1 MSKSVGQFL
10 MDNLP
15 TNLESITAAQLEQA
29 YRLDPVKFRIWFD
42 DIHQHNAQS
51 QLLQAWQA
59 RLYFDETS
67 QEPGAQPPA
76 GIHKL
81 QSDNSLLLYVIF
93 ISVLVWAVAKLP
105 DFISLYGEWFYPRFI
120 PFLVIS
126 ALITYFIISS
136 GLEKTRLLA
145 NVGAMTAVL
154 LILLLL
160 PDRAGSDSI
169 TMALIHIP
177 FVMLSLLGMV
187 FSAERW
193 RESSA
198 RIEYIRYGGELL
210 IFTALILLGG
220 AVLTALSLGLFELI
234 GIAINEWFFDY
245 VVMWGAMSAPL
256 IATWLWDQVMHR
268 ESKLASVIANVFS
281 PLFLLLTMA
290 YLFALLGQQRSPF
303 SDREFLIIF
312 NALLLV
318 VWGITVFSVTG
329 RGEKG
334 SRLLDLTNLSLVFV
348 TLVID
353 AIALTAIVYRL
364 LQFGITPNR
373 IAVTGANLLIF
384 IHLLWIFYE
393 YVKAFKSRSSTQVIK
408 IIIGRYLPVYSLWSV
423 FVVAGL
429 PLLFGFS

>member
-1 MSKSVGQFL
+1 

-15 TNLESITAAQLEQA
+15 ADIESITAAQLERA
-29 YRLDPVKFRIWFD
+29 YRLDPVQFRTWFD
-42 DIHQHNAQS
+42 DVHQHNSQS
-51 QLLQAWQA
+51 ELLQAWQA
-59 RLYFDETS
+59 RLYFDETAEDS
-67 QEPGAQPPA
+67 GAQPSA

-105 DFISLYGEWFYPRFI
+105 DFISLDGEWFYPRFI
-120 PFLVIS
+120 PFLVIG
-126 ALITYFIISS
+126 ALVAYFTINHGVKKS
-136 GLEKTRLLA
+136 GLRFTIGSLA
-145 NVGAMTAVL
+145 VVL
-154 LILLLL
+154 FILLLL
-160 PDRAGSDSI
+160 PDSPDSDSI
-169 TMALIHIP
+169 TMALIHTP
-177 FVMLSLLGMV
+177 FVLLSLLGLV
-187 FSAERW
+187 FSGENWGDAATRL
-193 RESSA
+193 RF
-198 RIEYIRYGGELL
+198 ICYGGELL
-210 IFTALILLGG
+210 ILTALILLGG
-220 AVLTALSLGLFELI
+220 GVLTALSLGLFELI
-234 GIAINEWFFDY
+234 GIAINDWFFDY

-256 IATWLWDQVMHR
+256 IATWLWDQVMAR

-281 PLFLLLTMA
+281 PLFLLLTVA

-318 VWGITVFSVTG
+318 VWGITVFSVSG
-329 RGEKG
+329 REEKG
-334 SRLLDLTNLSLVFV
+334 SRLLDITNLSLVFV

-384 IHLLWIFYE
+384 VHLLWIFYE
-393 YVKAFKSRSSTQVIK
+393 YVKAFQSKSSTEVIK
-408 IIIGRYLPVYSLWSV
+408 TTIGRYLPVYSVWSI
-423 FVVAGL
+423 FVLTGL